1 LLLGLTASAFGQAA
15 PPQTPN
21 PDAAVPP
28 TETPA
33 GAPAS
38 ATGAPPASAPSASTP
53 PATVTPPSTPP
64 APGPVPS
71 SPPTSTP
78 PVAAAPSAAPSS
90 SAAAPSSP
98 PSAGA
103 ASAPPTAA
111 AAAAGEA
118 GTGAPAQTRLS
129 DVVVTAKKRVEKAQ
143 DVPLPIAVASGQQI
157 IDENITTSNDVA
169 RITPNLSGQVTG
181 SRSTHPRWFLRGIG
195 TNDSS
200 VNLESPISIYVD
212 EVLVGY
218 TVLQSFP
225 LFDLERVEVLK
236 GPQGTLWG
244 KNTTGGAISFVS
256 RKPTFD
262 PSGYVEGGLG
272 DYGYRSAQAAYG
284 GGILGDRLA
293 ARASFFYDE
302 QSGWATNIRDGSKG
316 PQFNDFNTRLQLL
329 GNVTDDLDILVSGRL
344 RLLNQGQS
352 PSYFIGSQNGV
363 VQPAIQPYPNGPT
376 YTPSYGDNPQ
386 IGDSFWAGP
395 QSALLQTHGATATIN
410 YHFTG
415 YTLTS
420 IAAVDVATNDSQ
432 SLGYNPNPA
441 FDQTGGFSH
450 ATSRQITEELRL
462 TSPKAD
468 RFNWI
473 AGLQY
478 FDWHFYNDSA
488 SAIFGPTASRK
499 NFLDNRINQTDDSPA
514 AFASATFNFTK
525 ALALTGGLRYTYD
538 TKTVESQRLNATGAG
553 VTFSN
558 LGNWNNPTSITSPL
572 TVLTIPQSADWSQVT
587 YDVTPEYKITKDVLA
602 FFRFAKGFRAGV
614 FNPTIIPA
622 VGTAP
627 AYLPK
632 VNPEVLYDAELG
644 LKSAWFDGRLVA
656 NAGAFYYLLHGIQ
669 LNVQQPNPNGIPGAS
684 TSTVQNA
691 ASGNVKGLE
700 LEVNALPIKGLRLQ
714 GGLGLLK
721 ATYTDFLTYQGT
733 NTVNASGNAFYRT
746 PRVSATLS
754 AEYRVPVTQ
763 DTAVALGTD
772 WLFRSMIYDN
782 AVIQNDPVQTVPGY
796 AIGNVELRYIIK
808 GGRLTV
814 QGYVKNV
821 ANADYRIL
829 SQVVASG
836 AYPTNLGDPRT
847 LGVELISQ
855 F

>member
-1 LLLGLTASAFGQAA
+1 
-15 PPQTPN
+15 
-21 PDAAVPP
+21 
-28 TETPA
+28 
-33 GAPAS
+33 
-38 ATGAPPASAPSASTP
+38 
-53 PATVTPPSTPP
+53 
-64 APGPVPS
+64 
-71 SPPTSTP
+71 
-78 PVAAAPSAAPSS
+78 
-90 SAAAPSSP
+90 
-98 PSAGA
+98 
-103 ASAPPTAA
+103 
-111 AAAAGEA
+111 
-118 GTGAPAQTRLS
+118 
-129 DVVVTAKKRVEKAQ
+129 VTAKKRVEKVQ

-157 IDENITTSNDVA
+157 IEQNITTANDVA

-181 SRSTHPRWFLRGIG
+181 SRSARPRWFLRGIG
-195 TNDSS
+195 TNDPS
-200 VNLESPISIYVD
+200 VNLESPISVYVD

-218 TVLQSFP
+218 PALQSFP

-256 RKPTFD
+256 KKPTFD
-262 PSGYVEGGLG
+262 PSGYIEGGLG

-284 GGILGDRLA
+284 GPILGDRLA

-316 PQFNDFNTRLQLL
+316 PQFNDFSTRLQLL

-344 RLLNQGQS
+344 RFLNQGEAPTYS
-352 PSYFIGSQNGV
+352 IGSQNGMI
-363 VQPAIQPYPNGPT
+363 QPAIQPYPNGPT
-376 YTPSYGDNPQ
+376 YTPAYGDNPQ
-386 IGDSFWAGP
+386 IGDSFWLGP

-410 YHFTG
+410 YHFFG

-432 SLGYNPNPA
+432 TLGYNPNPA
-441 FDQTGGFSH
+441 FDQTGTFSH
-450 ATSRQITEELRL
+450 AASRQISEELRL

-499 NFLDNRINQTDDSPA
+499 NFLDNRINQTDVSPA
-514 AFASATFNFTK
+514 AFASATFNFTR

-538 TKTVESQRLNATGAG
+538 TKDVETQRLNATGAG

-558 LGNWNNPTSITSPL
+558 LGNWNSPTSITSPL
-572 TVLTIPQSADWSQVT
+572 TVLSIPQSANWSQVT

-602 FFRFAKGFRAGV
+602 FFRFAKGFRAGT

-622 VGTAP
+622 AGTAP

-632 VNPEVLYDAELG
+632 VNPEILYDWELG
-644 LKSAWFDGRLVA
+644 LKSAWFDGRLIA

-691 ASGNVKGLE
+691 AGGNVKGLE
-700 LEVNALPIKGLRLQ
+700 LELNALPIRGLRLQ
-714 GGLGLLK
+714 GGLGLLR
-721 ATYTDFLTYQGT
+721 ARYTDFETFQGA

-746 PRVSATLS
+746 PWISATLS
-754 AEYRVPVTQ
+754 AEYRVPVTKE
-763 DTAVALGTD
+763 TAVALGTD
-772 WLFRSMIYDN
+772 WLFRSLIYDN
-782 AVIQNDPVQTVPGY
+782 AVVQNDPVQTVPGY

-808 GGRLTV
+808 NGRLTI

-836 AYPTNLGDPRT
+836 AYPTNVGDPRT
-847 LGVELISQ
+847 YGVELISQ

>member
-1 LLLGLTASAFGQAA
+1 VGGTAA
-15 PPQTPN
+15 PAGP
-21 PDAAVPP
+21 AVAGAESKVGNVG
-28 TETPA
+28 TETPI
-33 GAPAS
+33 
-38 ATGAPPASAPSASTP
+38 
-53 PATVTPPSTPP
+53 
-64 APGPVPS
+64 
-71 SPPTSTP
+71 
-78 PVAAAPSAAPSS
+78 
-90 SAAAPSSP
+90 
-98 PSAGA
+98 
-103 ASAPPTAA
+103 
-111 AAAAGEA
+111 
-118 GTGAPAQTRLS
+118 QTRLS
-129 DVVVTAKKRVEKAQ
+129 DVVVTAKKRVEKVQ

-157 IDENITTSNDVA
+157 IDQNITTANDIA
-169 RITPNLSGQVTG
+169 RITPDLSGQVTG
-181 SRSTHPRWFLRGIG
+181 GRTARPRWFLRGIG
-195 TNDSS
+195 SNDPS

-212 EVLVGY
+212 EVIVGY
-218 TVLQSFP
+218 AFLQSFP

-262 PSGYVEGGLG
+262 PSGYAEGGVG

-329 GNVTDDLDILVSGRL
+329 GNITDNFDVLVSGRL
-344 RLLNQGQS
+344 RLLNQGQT

-363 VQPAIQPYPNGPT
+363 VQPGIQPFTNGPT

-395 QSALLQTHGATATIN
+395 TSALLQTHGATATLN
-410 YHFTG
+410 YHFG
-415 YTLTS
+415 SYTLTS

-432 SLGYNPNPA
+432 SLGYNPNPL
-441 FDQTGGFSH
+441 FDQTGAFAH
-450 ATSRQITEELRL
+450 NTSRQITEELRL
-462 TSPKAD
+462 TSPKVD

-473 AGLQY
+473 AGVQY
-478 FDWHFYNDSA
+478 FDWHFFNDTA
-488 SAIFGPTASRK
+488 SAIFGPTATRK
-499 NFLDNRINQTDDSPA
+499 NFLDNRLNQDDTSPA
-514 AFASATFNFTK
+514 AFASATFDFTK
-525 ALALTGGLRYTYD
+525 QLLLTGGLRYTYD
-538 TKTVESQRLNATGAG
+538 KKDVQTQRLNATGAG

-558 LGNWNNPTSITSPL
+558 LGNWNNPRSITSPL
-572 TVLTIPQSADWSQVT
+572 TVLSIPQSADWSQVT
-587 YDVTPEYKITKDVLA
+587 YDITPEYRIKKDVLA
-602 FFRFAKGFRAGV
+602 FFRFAKGFRAGT
-614 FNPTIIPA
+614 FNPSIIPA
-622 VGTAP
+622 AGSAP

-632 VNPEVLYDAELG
+632 VNPEILYDAEVG

-669 LNVQQPNPNGIPGAS
+669 LNVQQPNPTGIPGAN

-700 LEVNALPIKGLRLQ
+700 LELIAAPITGLRLQ

-721 ATYTDFLTYQGT
+721 ATYTDFLTFQGT
-733 NTVNASGNAFYRT
+733 NDVNASGNSFYRT

-754 AEYRVPVTQ
+754 AEYRVPVSKE
-763 DTAVALGTD
+763 TALALGTD

-782 AVIQNDPVQTVPGY
+782 AVVQNDPVQTVPAY
-796 AIGNVELRYIIK
+796 AIGNVELRYLI
-808 GGRLTV
+808 GNGRLTIE
-814 QGYVKNV
+814 GYVKNV
-821 ANADYRIL
+821 ANSDYRIL

-847 LGVELISQ
+847 YGVELISR

>member
-1 LLLGLTASAFGQAA
+1 
-15 PPQTPN
+15 
-21 PDAAVPP
+21 
-28 TETPA
+28 
-33 GAPAS
+33 
-38 ATGAPPASAPSASTP
+38 
-53 PATVTPPSTPP
+53 
-64 APGPVPS
+64 
-71 SPPTSTP
+71 
-78 PVAAAPSAAPSS
+78 
-90 SAAAPSSP
+90 
-98 PSAGA
+98 
-103 ASAPPTAA
+103 
-111 AAAAGEA
+111 
-118 GTGAPAQTRLS
+118 
-129 DVVVTAKKRVEKAQ
+129 VVVTAKKRVEKVQ

-157 IDENITTSNDVA
+157 IDQNITTANDVA

-181 SRSTHPRWFLRGIG
+181 SRSARPRWFLRGIG
-195 TNDSS
+195 TNDPS
-200 VNLESPISIYVD
+200 VNLESPISVYVD

-218 TVLQSFP
+218 PPLQSFP
-225 LFDLERVEVLK
+225 LFDLQRVEVLK

-256 RKPTFD
+256 QKPTFD
-262 PSGYVEGGLG
+262 PSGYIEGGLG
-272 DYGYRSAQAAYG
+272 NYGYRSAQAAYG

-316 PQFNDFNTRLQLL
+316 PQFNDFSSRLQLL
-329 GNVTDDLDILVSGRL
+329 GNVTDDLDILLSGRL
-344 RLLNQGQS
+344 RFLNQGQA
-352 PSYFIGSQNGV
+352 PTYFIGSQNGV
-363 VQPAIQPYPNGPT
+363 VQPTIQPYPNGPT

-386 IGDSFWAGP
+386 TGDSYWLGP
-395 QSALLQTHGATATIN
+395 QSAFIQTHGVTATIN
-410 YHFTG
+410 YHFYG

-441 FDQTGGFSH
+441 FDQTGAFSH
-450 ATSRQITEELRL
+450 ATSRQISEELRL

-473 AGLQY
+473 GGLQY
-478 FDWHFYNDSA
+478 FNWHFYNDSA
-488 SAIFGPTASRK
+488 SAIFGPTATRK
-499 NFLDNRINQTDDSPA
+499 NFLDNRINQTDVSPA
-514 AFASATFNFTK
+514 AFASASFNFTK
-525 ALALTGGLRYTYD
+525 ALALSGGLRYTYD
-538 TKTVESQRLNATGAG
+538 TKDVETQRLNATGAG

-558 LGNWNNPTSITSPL
+558 LGNWNNPNSITSPL
-572 TVLTIPQSADWSQVT
+572 TVLSIPQSANWSQVT

-602 FFRFAKGFRAGV
+602 FFRFAKGFRAGT

-622 VGTAP
+622 AGTNP

-632 VNPEVLYDAELG
+632 VNPEILYDWELG
-644 LKSAWFDGRLVA
+644 LKSAWFDGRLIA

-700 LEVNALPIKGLRLQ
+700 LEINALPIKGLRLQ
-714 GGLGLLK
+714 GGLGLLR
-721 ATYTDFLTYQGT
+721 AHYTDFTTFQGT

-746 PRVSATLS
+746 PWISATVS
-754 AEYRVPVTQ
+754 AEYRVPVTKE
-763 DTAVALGTD
+763 TAVALGTD
-772 WLFRSMIYDN
+772 WLFRSLIYDN

-808 GGRLTV
+808 GGRLTI

-821 ANADYRIL
+821 ADADYRIL

-836 AYPTNLGDPRT
+836 AYPTTVGDPRT
-847 LGVELISQ
+847 FGVELISQ